1 MSDNGA
7 ELRSLEGL
15 SVLIVDDNQNMRR
28 LLRTLLQA
36 VGIRAINEAESVKD
50 ALKLLFNARTDVV
63 ITDFSMQPYNGID
76 FIRLLRNDPDSPA
89 RNLPI
94 IMLTGHAEESMVGKA
109 RAAGAT
115 DFLAKPVSA
124 KVLKEHI
131 DRIVFGPRI
140 GTGQ

>member
-1 MSDNGA
+1 MPESCA
-7 ELRSLEGL
+7 EARSLEKV

-36 VGIRAINEAESVKD
+36 VGIRAINEAESVKE
-50 ALKLLFNARTDVV
+50 ALKLLFNTRTDVV

-94 IMLTGHAEESMVGKA
+94 IMLTGHAEESMVVKA

-140 GTGQ
+140 GTDP

>member
-1 MSDNGA
+1 MDA
-7 ELRSLEGL
+7 AAKT
-15 SVLIVDDNQNMRR
+15 VLIVDDNQNMRR

-63 ITDFSMQPYNGID
+63 ITDFSMRPYNGID
-76 FIRLLRNDPDSPA
+76 FIPLLRNDPDSPA

-94 IMLTGHAEESMVGKA
+94 IMLTGHAEESMVVKA